1 MSIAIPEFW
10 KLVMDSQLLSPEQCQ
25 SLGAEY
31 GHVKGAAQEGNART
45 LSEWLI
51 SRNILSRYQAKIL
64 LAGHAGP
71 FVYGDYQ
78 VYDRLESGRY
88 AGAFR
93 AVHSLTRHPVL
104 LHFLTGARTQDPAAW
119 AASVAR
125 ARAMCQVK
133 HPNVQRYF
141 EIVDLTTFKF
151 MVSEDLEGQ
160 TLAQLLAAGRL
171 EVADA
176 CRTMRITALGL
187 LALHQSGMIHGDVR
201 PHNVWIEP
209 SGNLKLLVD
218 PIDYGCG
225 PDLAH
230 LATDAEAALR
240 TDYLAPEFVEPGKVP
255 DVLTDVYALGCTTY
269 ETLAGRPPFEGGDVT
284 HKLRRHAEEP
294 IQPLREFGV
303 PDAVDQLVSYLMA
316 KNPGVRYQDVGT
328 VIEQVAPFI
337 DPALV
342 NPPVTSPIA
351 SLPGYEAALQTK
363 QTAAPASSAPVAGPA
378 AVQPAATVQSAA
390 TVQPAA
396 VVQAAAQAET
406 PAPKFNIN
414 PDAGP
419 AIAVT
424 SDRVSRKSPAF
435 NTTATE
441 PSPDAEKRKIKQVAI
456 GLGATAILL
465 IGGLVALQ
473 MLGGS
478 GEDPTNGQGQQ
489 TAASDT
495 GEDNPDG
502 TDPTVAQGTE
512 TQGTQEPQT
521 DTEPPS
527 EAVPAEPVSTQQV
540 VTDDG
545 QLPWASP
552 TDGTDV
558 KFQYVPPDSQ
568 VHMMIRPASMLAQ
581 PEGSRVMESM
591 GPTFASARA
600 RWERAS
606 GFPLADIDQLIIAMH
621 DNSGRF
627 PRPSFV
633 VRLLQPVDKADLL
646 AKWGNPSATE
656 ENGGTY
662 YKGDSWSYFIPG
674 TDPGVFVMGSEQDIK
689 EVASTG
695 GAAPPIRRES
705 ERLRQVSDRDRH
717 FTMILSPNYLFSD
730 GRELLS
736 GNRQKLR
743 DPISWF
749 LGDSLKACMV
759 SMHFDET
766 FYVEARMFSDIGT
779 DPHTLASEMRDR
791 LEEVPTKVED
801 YLVRINPHP
810 YWKRF
815 AFRFP
820 NMISAVHNQTRVGV
834 ENDQAIVNCVLP
846 SPAAH
851 NLAFGTSMALDATP
865 GAAVAAGP
873 SKPTGPKTLE
883 ELLARK
889 MTLSF
894 DQKSL
899 EFSMRDVETD
909 MKDTFPNLPFDFKVK
924 IIGGDLEK
932 DGITRNQQVRDINVR
947 DKAVSEVLTTICV
960 TAAATGKAPN
970 SPEQKLIWVI
980 GPDPEDASKQIV
992 LITTRNAA
1000 AAKNYTL
1007 PAVFQP

>member
-51 SRNILSRYQAKIL
+51 ARNILSRYQAKIL

-93 AVHSLTRHPVL
+93 AVHGLTRHPVL

-119 AASVAR
+119 AACVAR
-125 ARAMCQVK
+125 ARAFCQLK

-151 MVSEDLEGQ
+151 VVSEDLEGQ
-160 TLAQLLAAGRL
+160 TLAQLLAAGQL
-171 EVADA
+171 EVGDA

-187 LALHQSGMIHGDVR
+187 QALHQSGMIHGDVR

-209 SGNLKLLVD
+209 TGNIKLLVD
-218 PIDYGCG
+218 PIDYGGG

-230 LATDAEAALR
+230 LATDAESALR

-269 ETLAGRPPFEGGDVT
+269 ETLSGKPPFDGGDVT
-284 HKLRRHAEEP
+284 QKLRRHAEEP
-294 IQPLREFGV
+294 IRPLGEFGV
-303 PDAVDQLVSYLMA
+303 PEAVEQLVSYLMA

-337 DPALV
+337 DPTLL
-342 NPPVTSPIA
+342 NPPVTTPAA
-351 SLPGYEAALQTK
+351 SLPSYEAALQTK
-363 QTAAPASSAPVAGPA
+363 QTAAPASRPVAGTPTQVQP
-378 AVQPAATVQSAA
+378 AVQPAA
-390 TVQPAA
+390 P
-396 VVQAAAQAET
+396 T
-406 PAPKFNIN
+406 PAPVPEFKIN
-414 PDAGP
+414 PDASP
-419 AIAVT
+419 AIAV
-424 SDRVSRKSPAF
+424 SSERVARKSV
-435 NTTATE
+435 TLTSKTAE
-441 PSPDAEKRKIKQVAI
+441 PSPEAEKRKIKQVAI
-456 GLGATAILL
+456 ALGATAVVL
-465 IGGLVALQ
+465 IGGLVGLQ
-473 MLGGS
+473 MIGGTAA
-478 GEDPTNGQGQQ
+478 EDNTDQAQQ
-489 TAASDT
+489 IAASD
-495 GEDNPDG
+495 GDADDPGG
-502 TDPTVAQGTE
+502 TDTTTQQANDSQSTEGT
-512 TQGTQEPQT
+512 PT
-521 DTEPPS
+521 DTEPLPGT
-527 EAVPAEPVSTQQV
+527 ATPEPVSSQQI

-552 TDGTDV
+552 TNGSEV

-568 VHMMIRPASMLAQ
+568 VHMMLRPASMLAQ
-581 PEGSRVMESM
+581 PEGNRVLESM

-600 RWERAS
+600 SWERAA
-606 GFPLADIDQLIIAMH
+606 GFPLSDIDQLIIAMH
-621 DNSGRF
+621 DNGGRF

-633 VRLLQPVDKADLL
+633 VRLVEPVEKSDLL
-646 AKWGNPSATE
+646 AKWGNPTATE

-662 YKGDSWSYFIPG
+662 YKGNSWSFFIPG

-730 GRELLS
+730 GRELLG

-749 LGDSLKACMV
+749 LGDSLKACLV
-759 SMHFDET
+759 SMHFGDA
-766 FYVEARMFSDIGT
+766 FYVESRMYSDIGT

-801 YLVRINPHP
+801 YLVRITPHP

-820 NMISAVHNQTRVGV
+820 NMISAVHDQTRVGV
-834 ENDQAIVNCVLP
+834 ENEQAVVNCVLP

-865 GAAVAAGP
+865 GAAVAVGP
-873 SKPTGPKTLE
+873 SKPKGPQSLE

-889 MTLSF
+889 MNLSF

-909 MKDTFPNLPFDFKVK
+909 LKDTYPNLPFDFQVK

-932 DGITRNQQVRDINVR
+932 DGITRNQQVRDISVR
-947 DKAVSEVLTTICV
+947 DKSVAEVLTSICV
-960 TAAATGKAPN
+960 TAAATGKAAS
-970 SPEQKLIWVI
+970 SPEQKLIWVV
-980 GPDPEDASKQIV
+980 GPDPEDAAKQIV
-992 LITTRNAA
+992 LVTTRNAA

-1007 PAVFQP
+1007 PDVFKPE